1 MALDTGK
8 AKDSLFGNIKKAN
21 EEQSV
26 PHEMKSETV
35 IHQENKAVLFSETEK
50 KLQNEGNGSETLAK
64 WQQFDKV
71 TALLTGSQKEGLD
84 RIAKKLMKFR
94 SKQLKGN
101 EEKERIT
108 ANTLIQALIENFLR
122 FEDSL
127 ELEVLVSEDDV
138 CNWLSRIIKK

>member
-8 AKDSLFGNIKKAN
+8 AKDSLFGNIKKAK

-50 KLQNEGNGSETLAK
+50 KLQNEESGSETLAK

-108 ANTLIQALIENFLR
+108 ANTLIRALIENFLR